1 MSRYRVNQH
10 LIVPKLVSISIN
22 KFLVTERD
30 VKYVSTVKSTTY
42 YERVFKTNGILG
54 KKHSK
59 KENRLQDHRVQNK

>member
-42 YERVFKTNGILG
+42 YVRVFKTNGIWV
-54 KKHSK
+54 KKISK